1 MQRLRLRRE
10 APGLVLKHQ
19 RRQQAKR
26 GAAALHGSD
35 QHADRR
41 PVAPGVDGADGAVA
55 EAPAQGVE
63 AGGQGVGPVNQAEP
77 SAGAQQVGTGSQP
90 QIEPAGR
97 ECVCRG
103 LLRDGGG
110 AVCALLE
117 EGRVGQHD
125 VGAVRLQARRPALHA
140 RREEI
145 RFDHRDIGQSSRL
158 NHLPVPPL
166 RETMLRRLA
175 GLRVDAPYTL
185 SDMARDAI
193 ALLDHLRLDK
203 AHVVGCSMG
212 GMIVQH
218 LAIEHPTRVASMT
231 SIMSSP
237 GSRRFLITTRPRA
250 LKTLFSPP
258 PKTADAAAERAV
270 EVFTALGGSSYAVDA
285 DAMRGLGRLAFERG
299 SNPRGFLRHFA
310 AICASGNRT
319 KALGRVRAPTLVFHG
334 AEDPL
339 IPLAAGRATA
349 KAIPGAR
356 LHVVPGMGHHM
367 PPGVWDEMVSA
378 IMSNIARA

>member
-1 MQRLRLRRE
+1 MTIE
-10 APGLVLKHQ
+10 TATASAP
-19 RRQQAKR
+19 AT
-26 GAAALHGSD
+26 GASPWTSGTLT
-35 QHADRR
+35 
-41 PVAPGVDGADGAVA
+41 VAP
-55 EAPAQGVE
+55 EVE
-63 AGGQGVGPVNQAEP
+63 IAYDVMGQGAPLLLVMGI
-77 SAGAQQVGTGSQP
+77 GAQRIFWDDRLCARLAARGHQV
-90 QIEPAGR
+90 
-97 ECVCRG
+97 
-103 LLRDGGG
+103 
-110 AVCALLE
+110 
-117 EGRVGQHD
+117 
-125 VGAVRLQARRPALHA
+125 
-140 RREEI
+140 I